1 MEAKKKAREE
11 RLQAKREAIRGEEPE
26 SAESGEPATAEVKE
40 LKGGKKEEARD
51 EKKNKFKSPPGDLSL
66 FGYFSVLHLC

>member
-51 EKKNKFKSPPGDLSL
+51 EKKK
-66 FGYFSVLHLC
+66 